1 MIERQVIVT
10 WYTPEE
16 KMPPEDL
23 IVVLSVS
30 GKLGAVEYDHALA
43 IGSWMDDGL
52 GWMIE
57 DPCLSSTADGLEVH
71 AWADLDP
78 YGWKD

>member
-1 MIERQVIVT
+1 
-10 WYTPEE
+10 
-16 KMPPEDL
+16 
-23 IVVLSVS
+23 
-30 GKLGAVEYDHALA
+30 
-43 IGSWMDDGL
+43 MDDGL

-71 AWADLDP
+71 ARADLDP